1 MALLHL
7 DDVAGQDRY
16 RGIHGIFLQSALA
29 WMLDHDLPDAI
40 TLTPGSETLAN
51 LMPEAKGLEAGLVE
65 SEVVLA
71 DPRSKGVVAVI
82 VEQ

>member
-1 MALLHL
+1 
-7 DDVAGQDRY
+7 
-16 RGIHGIFLQSALA
+16 
-29 WMLDHDLPDAI
+29 MLDHDLPDAI

>member
-1 MALLHL
+1 
-7 DDVAGQDRY
+7 
-16 RGIHGIFLQSALA
+16 
-29 WMLDHDLPDAI
+29 
-40 TLTPGSETLAN
+40 
-51 LMPEAKGLEAGLVE
+51 MPEAKGLEAGLVE